1 MSWLGAKNGASK
13 ASWEAR
19 TISLFFFFWPSRP
32 IDTGLC
38 SVFAGYYSSC
48 RLSSS
53 KSTLIGP
60 HPLTPTTTVRIVHTP
75 RRLASGSPR
84 TINLPVVLPDW
95 PKFLFLRPRGYLQ
108 LSSRPLFSL
117 SHQTPPLTAQLFPS
131 RYLAL
136 AFLPASLRE
145 ALLAATER
153 SATIATVIASHH
165 SPRSDD
171 FCKEYCCPTRP
182 RYHCHPPRPPP
193 PRPPPPR
200 QPAVRARGRVCQGPK
215 PLSRLLL
222 SSPSSPH
229 PTRLPMKRP
238 TLRPPRPPTPHR
250 SGNSTKPLSPPPP
263 SRPTPDPRPPDNNN
277 NNIRRRRQ
285 PTTTIPSRPLCPP
298 VERWQG
304 MVLLTM
310 IDPVQASQS

>member
-19 TISLFFFFWPSRP
+19 TISLFFFLWPSRP
-32 IDTGLC
+32 IDTRLC

-48 RLSSS
+48 RLPS
-53 KSTLIGP
+53 
-60 HPLTPTTTVRIVHTP
+60 TTVRIVHTP

-95 PKFLFLRPRGYLQ
+95 SKFLFLRPRGYLQ

-117 SHQTPPLTAQLFPS
+117 SHQTPPLTAQLFSS

-171 FCKEYCCPTRP
+171 LCKEYCPTRP
-182 RYHCHPPRPPP
+182 RYHRHPPP
-193 PRPPPPR
+193 PPPPR
-200 QPAVRARGRVCQGPK
+200 QPAVRTRGRVCQGPK

-277 NNIRRRRQ
+277 NIRRRRQ
-285 PTTTIPSRPLCPP
+285 PTTTIPSRPLCPSA
-298 VERWQG
+298 ERWQG